1 MRTRIAALLGLLAAG
16 VALQAQPQLLYTFD
30 SGVEGFQNVV
40 WRPDPPAGWAG
51 GPTIQQNH
59 TAGGWQNLLTKE
71 FSWGP
76 GGGSDNQQLAMQT
89 IVNYGALARISMD
102 VMVDGNSFPP
112 DTSGWFQLT
121 IVGNSD
127 GSMGWTQRENQFTP
141 SGWHNANDNT
151 LYTLHIDQPLS
162 WLGWEPGDT
171 WFQLWTGAN
180 SDSAFP
186 VNFYLDNVRI
196 YVVPEPGVLALFG
209 LGVGMLLRR
218 RHR

>member
-1 MRTRIAALLGLLAAG
+1 MRTRITTLAGLLATS
-16 VALQAQPQLLYTFD
+16 VVLQAQPQLLYTFD

-40 WRPDPPAGWAG
+40 WRPSDPAGWAG
-51 GPTIQQNH
+51 GATIQQNH
-59 TAGGWQNLLTKE
+59 TAGGWQNLRTKE

-76 GGGSDNQQLAMQT
+76 GGCSDNQQLTMQA
-89 IVNYGALARISMD
+89 IVNYGSLARISFD
-102 VMVDGNSFPP
+102 VMVDGKSFPP
-112 DTSGWFQLT
+112 DASGWFQLT

-127 GSMGWTQRENQFTP
+127 GSAGWTQRENQFTP
-141 SGWHNANDNT
+141 TGWHNANDNT
-151 LYTLHIDQPLS
+151 LITLHVDQEVS

-196 YVVPEPGVLALFG
+196 YVVPEPGMLALFG
-209 LGVGMLLRR
+209 LGVGMLLLRR
-218 RHR
+218 GR